1 MATIPRAIDQTLS
14 ESVDTV
20 SFALHETGDAKCSDS
35 ARPPNNVRRLAHF
48 AQPREAGQ
56 KGKEMKNIV
65 LIGDSIRMGYQ
76 LTVHAEL
83 GGWADV
89 WWPDQNGESS
99 VNVLA
104 HLDDWVISRQ
114 PDVLHVNCGLHD
126 LKKEFGQDTAAVP
139 LDAYRDNVRTIM
151 TRAKTETDAIVIWAL
166 TTPVNHEWHHNNK
179 TFDRFEEDVIAYN
192 RVAAGVANELGIPVN
207 DLYSVVSS
215 AGRDS
220 LLLPDGVH
228 YKPEGYE
235 LLGKRVAACVK
246 GDIDT
251 GEQAHDH

>member
-1 MATIPRAIDQTLS
+1 
-14 ESVDTV
+14 
-20 SFALHETGDAKCSDS
+20 
-35 ARPPNNVRRLAHF
+35 
-48 AQPREAGQ
+48 
-56 KGKEMKNIV
+56 MKNIV

-76 LTVHAEL
+76 HTVHAEL
-83 GGWADV
+83 VGCASV

-99 VNVLA
+99 KNVLA

-126 LKKEFGQDTAAVP
+126 LKKEFGQDAAAVP
-139 LDAYRDNVRTIM
+139 LDAYRENVRAIM

-179 TFDRFEEDVIAYN
+179 AFDRYEEDVIAYN
-192 RVAAGVANELGIPVN
+192 SVADGVADELGILVN
-207 DLYSVVSS
+207 DLFSVVAS

-228 YKPEGYE
+228 FKPEGYE
-235 LLGKRVAACVK
+235 LLGKRVAACLK
-246 GDIDT
+246 GVIDT
-251 GEQAHDH
+251 AEQAQEH